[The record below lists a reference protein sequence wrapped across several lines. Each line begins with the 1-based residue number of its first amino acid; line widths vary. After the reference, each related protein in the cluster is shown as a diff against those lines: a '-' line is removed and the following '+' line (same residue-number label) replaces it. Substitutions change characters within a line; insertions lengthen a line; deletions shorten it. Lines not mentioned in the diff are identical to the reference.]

1 MIMLV
6 VSELISWFC
15 GFSLTQKRV
24 GRQKTLNL
32 IVELKFG
39 THTVVRT

>member
-15 GFSLTQKRV
+15 GFSLMQKRV

-32 IVELKFG
+32 IVELKYG
-39 THTVVRT
+39 SRLA